1 VEEHDRLETVGQ
13 QLRRRYV
20 GLKRRELGGDVLLVA
35 LAVALLATVLMRLT
49 NWPVSLWVVYAV
61 LLALALVVYGVL
73 AWRIRLATVAGLIA
87 ADRAQRFQE
96 RLSTAY
102 EYLQRYTSN
111 PFVPAL
117 RRDAEETARRLD
129 VRVVF
134 PSRVPRRFWGIP
146 LLLAA
151 LVGFSWLDVA
161 PFRFD
166 ELADHDV
173 TTEMTREG
181 ERLERWGRRL
191 EQLAEQE
198 QLDRSLLLARHMQN
212 LGRRLQREGGEKG
225 EVSERISTLS
235 QYLQRM
241 QQELRERAL
250 MSESGLMAAQDVMAS
265 GKSLKQELQDIL
277 RLLQHEAM
285 PGESKQ
291 VAEQGIERL
300 RQQVGP
306 NADLENL
313 LQNLRAGN
321 VESAR
326 QLLQDIIQ
334 QQQAAEE
341 MEHLERARQ
350 ALQYSSRSIQRHTS
364 RESSGTQPSKG
375 GEPSNS
381 GAPFDFGEEMMSED
395 MPGMEDFGTPGA
407 GEDYGYAHSRQE
419 RPNQHLRESEQ
430 PVSQVPVKTGEGA
443 MRLGYIRHLPLQ
455 NEAHVPVEQAVVHY
469 QHAAEEVL
477 SQEQI
482 PRGYREQ
489 IKQYFLAIGIV
500 PEAKQ

>member
-1 VEEHDRLETVGQ
+1 
-13 QLRRRYV
+13 V
-20 GLKRRELGGDVLLVA
+20 GLKRRELAGDVLLVA
-35 LAVALLATVLMRLT
+35 LAVGLLATILVRLS
-49 NWPVSLWVVYAV
+49 NWPVSLWFLYAV
-61 LLALALVVYGVL
+61 LLVLALAAYGVL
-73 AWRIRLATVAGLIA
+73 AWRIHLSIVVGLIA
-87 ADRAQRFQE
+87 ADRAQGFQE

-102 EYLQRYTSN
+102 EYMRQYTSH
-111 PFVPAL
+111 PFVPVL
-117 RRDAEETARRLD
+117 QRDAEETARRLD

-134 PSRVPRRFWGIP
+134 PAHIPRRLWGIP

-151 LVGFSWLDVA
+151 LIGMSQLDVA

-166 ELADHDV
+166 ELTEHDV
-173 TTEMTREG
+173 AAEVTREG
-181 ERLERWGRRL
+181 KRLERWGRRL

-250 MSESGLMAAQDVMAS
+250 MSESGLTAAQDVLAS

-300 RQQVGP
+300 RQQVGKS
-306 NADLENL
+306 ADLENL

-321 VESAR
+321 VEAAR

-350 ALQYSSRSIQRHTS
+350 ALQYSSRSIQRNTS
-364 RESSGTQPSKG
+364 RDSSGTEPSKG

-381 GAPFDFGEEMMSED
+381 GAPFDFGSDMMSED
-395 MPGMEDFGTPGA
+395 MPGMEDFGTPGT

-430 PVSQVPVKTGEGA
+430 PVTQVPVKTGEGD
-443 MRLGYIRHLPLQ
+443 MRLGYIRHLPLH
-455 NEAHVPVEQAVVHY
+455 NEAHTPVEQAVVHY

-477 SQEQI
+477 SQERI